1 MKNAV
6 ISFSGNVPA
15 NPVRSGPSMQEELKS
30 VLDLMIAEEKTLEIH
45 TTPDVFITQR
55 SSPREVK
62 KWLIAKEFS
71 QR

>member
-1 MKNAV
+1 
-6 ISFSGNVPA
+6 
-15 NPVRSGPSMQEELKS
+15 MQEELKS
-30 VLDLMIAEEKTLEIH
+30 VLDLMIAEETTLEIH